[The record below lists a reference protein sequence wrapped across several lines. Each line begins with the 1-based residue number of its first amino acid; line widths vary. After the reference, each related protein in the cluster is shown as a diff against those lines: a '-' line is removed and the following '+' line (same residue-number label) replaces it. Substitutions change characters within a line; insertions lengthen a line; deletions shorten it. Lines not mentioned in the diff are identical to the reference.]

1 MGCELYVG
9 QSALQA
15 GPSPRG
21 RKDRR
26 YLADPGRRSE
36 ARGRPYLE
44 RKVYRREPAT
54 PEIPEKM
61 RSPLLHSASLCTPA
75 ASRSGRWLCDRDE
88 ALRCYIRRRAG
99 CLCDPELRSAALSCL
114 WGYHVRPWDQTASC
128 DTLPLSYRSAE
139 GGGRRGV
146 SGPPDKLPVIA
157 WFLESFTVATL
168 TGVKVAPAVWTNTVI
183 THSLFTPFRCRIGL
197 NRSRSPLAR

>member
-1 MGCELYVG
+1 MRRGCNYELERVRNDEGSRQAVGCELYVG

-128 DTLPLSYRSAE
+128 DKLGWRVSLVSAASMAVPSLSELSPRAPGLHGPAAPL
-139 GGGRRGV
+139 
-146 SGPPDKLPVIA
+146 
-157 WFLESFTVATL
+157 
-168 TGVKVAPAVWTNTVI
+168 
-183 THSLFTPFRCRIGL
+183 
-197 NRSRSPLAR
+197 

>member
-128 DTLPLSYRSAE
+128 DRLGWRVSLVSAASMAVPSLSELSPRAPGLHGPAAPL
-139 GGGRRGV
+139 
-146 SGPPDKLPVIA
+146 
-157 WFLESFTVATL
+157 
-168 TGVKVAPAVWTNTVI
+168 
-183 THSLFTPFRCRIGL
+183 
-197 NRSRSPLAR
+197 